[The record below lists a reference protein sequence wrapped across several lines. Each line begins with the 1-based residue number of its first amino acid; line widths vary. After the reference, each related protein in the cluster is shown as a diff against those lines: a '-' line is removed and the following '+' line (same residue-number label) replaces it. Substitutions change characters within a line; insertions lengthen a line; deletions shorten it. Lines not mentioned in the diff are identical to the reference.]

1 MDGGKVNRRG
11 VVRGKVSNSSLIL
24 EMGKIFLGILLV
36 KYFGIFW
43 DERC

>member
-1 MDGGKVNRRG
+1 MDGGKANRRG

-24 EMGKIFLGILLV
+24 EMGKISLGILLA
-36 KYFGIFW
+36 KHFGILW